1 MLVIP
6 RPSGV
11 KRVVLALGRFPVL
24 FSAYAEVVPVRPRA
38 LANPISQRRGATQN
52 TTKEKENT
60 MSKTTK
66 YGIYLTSA
74 LIVTAVGAPPLLLV
88 PIALLALLTWKE
100 NK

>member
-1 MLVIP
+1 
-6 RPSGV
+6 
-11 KRVVLALGRFPVL
+11 
-24 FSAYAEVVPVRPRA
+24 
-38 LANPISQRRGATQN
+38 
-52 TTKEKENT
+52 